1 MIFKLLIKEFRI
13 DGNSGKCKKLWNVY
27 RIKIVEILYYGTYM
41 RLILE
46 GNQNFLYTSVAEL
59 KVFDIS
65 EPAFI
70 VSNVVAIG
78 VVLLCIALLV
88 APFYYFY
95 KHLNGYDSDERYYY
109 EEAYTDQK
117 NTRYARLYTPMLLF
131 RRTFLVVIIIL
142 CKPVGRNFQFGAFLI
157 LQLAYT
163 TQYVIIRPFEKKLQ
177 FVIELINEILFIFL
191 IVVFY
196 ILSTEDD
203 WTKSR
208 TSAVINVFLGNTV
221 IVVILIMCKFVL
233 F

>member
-13 DGNSGKCKKLWNVY
+13 DGNSGKCKKMWNVY
-27 RIKIVEILYYGTYM
+27 RMKLMEIFYYATYM
-41 RLILE
+41 RLVLE
-46 GNQNFLYTSVAEL
+46 GNQNFLYSSLAEL
-59 KVFDIS
+59 NAFDIS

-78 VVLLCIALLV
+78 VVLLCIALMV

-95 KHLNGYDSDERYYY
+95 KHFNGYNSDERYYY
-109 EEAYTDQK
+109 EETFTDQK

-142 CKPVGRNFQFGAFLI
+142 CKPAGRNFQFGAFLI
-157 LQLAYT
+157 LQLAYA

-177 FVIELINEILFIFL
+177 FLIELINEILFIFL
-191 IVVFY
+191 IAVFY
-196 ILSTEDD
+196 MFSTEDD

-208 TSAVINVFLGNTV
+208 ISTVIYVFLGNTM
-221 IVVILIMCKFVL
+221 IVVILIMCKLVL